1 MLDGVGVIILG
12 LNLIHKLL
20 LAFMLFGWLILPARY
35 SWIHGI
41 TYPLVY
47 WHWTKNDG
55 NCILTELE
63 HNYINRDSLINKG
76 NWNKN
81 KVNVP
86 GGLNDFPFIR
96 KTFADIGIQLNNYQ
110 IKTYMLPY
118 LTGVCIISLGR
129 WIIRK

>member
-1 MLDGVGVIILG
+1 MLGGSGVIIFG

-20 LAFMLFGWLILPARY
+20 LTFMLLGWLILPVKY

-63 HNYINRDSLINKG
+63 YQYLRPRIDARNKG
-76 NWNKN
+76 NAENN
-81 KVNVP
+81 NP

-96 KTFADIGIQLNNYQ
+96 KTFADISIQLNNYQ

-118 LTGVCIISLGR
+118 LTGVSIISLGR
-129 WIIRK
+129 WMTRK

>member
-1 MLDGVGVIILG
+1 MLDGVSFIIFG

-20 LAFMLFGWLILPARY
+20 LAFMLLGWIIMPARY

-63 HNYINRDSLINKG
+63 YNYLRPQLNKG
-76 NWNKN
+76 KAENNN
-81 KVNVP
+81 P

-118 LTGVCIISLGR
+118 LAGVSIISLGR
-129 WIIRK
+129 WSYYLMSGK